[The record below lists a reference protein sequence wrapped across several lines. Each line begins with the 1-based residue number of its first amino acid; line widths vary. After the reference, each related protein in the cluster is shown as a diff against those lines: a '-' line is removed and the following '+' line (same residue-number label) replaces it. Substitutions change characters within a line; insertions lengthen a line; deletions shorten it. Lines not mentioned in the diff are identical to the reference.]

1 MEDTIIILAYG
12 LSCTI
17 LGYAIAAIRHARSC
31 HQFTRKTWAEAAVR
45 CNVFLDHFCLRVVSF
60 K

>member
-17 LGYAIAAIRHARSC
+17 LGYAIAAIRHARSR
-31 HQFTRKTWAEAAVR
+31 HQFTRKTWAEAAAAFHSLNIQTR
-45 CNVFLDHFCLRVVSF
+45 P
-60 K
+60 